1 MSQVRSVW
9 LIVLALV
16 SLQAV
21 AVAQNGPDRRIRELQ
36 VLDQFAGSWTG
47 SQPGTK
53 RKVQVESEWILSG
66 RVLQT
71 KLNLT
76 DGREMLILRTY
87 DPGLKKYVATIWD
100 SQGMAVILSG
110 DWNPQEKTL
119 SVTADA
125 GRSQIRADWQLE
137 DEHTEQWQIVFA
149 NAGGR
154 QQRKTAGTNRR
165 DQP

>member
-1 MSQVRSVW
+1 MSRSCRFW
-9 LIVLALV
+9 HIVLAV
-16 SLQAV
+16 VCLQSV
-21 AVAQNGPDRRIRELQ
+21 AVAQNGPDRRISQLQ
-36 VLDQFAGSWTG
+36 VLDQFAGAWTG
-47 SQPGTK
+47 TQPGTK
-53 RKVQVESEWILSG
+53 RKVQVQSEWILAG

-71 KLNLT
+71 KLQLT

-119 SVTADA
+119 SVSADA
-125 GRSQIRADWQLE
+125 GNLQIRADWQLE
-137 DEHTEQWQIVFA
+137 DENTEQWQIVFA

-165 DQP
+165 DPP